1 MQHIDYRYMR
11 PKKAAALKKWCDFP
25 VEVRDNPTI
34 WQGSN
39 ATILPLRKDPALQ
52 FGRGGVVDCNGSYV
66 DISAIPLRVQHSYP
80 FENAPFRDEK
90 VVYCG
95 YLINHWGHFLIE
107 AVTRLWYFMEND
119 TTIDKYV
126 FFIEENANREIT
138 GNYLEFL
145 KLLKIWDKLEIINTP
160 TTYREVIVPELGI
173 VCRESYTPKLLKVF
187 DAVAENVVADPSWE
201 TPEKIFYSRSQF
213 KKGIPFE
220 FGFECIDNFY
230 EKNGYTILY
239 PEKVPLSRMI
249 HYIRNAKVVA
259 SLSGSLPHNM
269 LFANQGQKLEIV
281 ERLVINDDNQTDVN
295 RLRELDVT
303 YIDANMP
310 VYSVNFVGPVIM
322 GYNEHLQRFAD
333 DNGYCAPDAQY
344 LTERYRKRC
353 FQRYMKAYEDLY
365 DYRWFMED
373 WFAQF
378 AESLYEGF
386 QAGLSYY
393 GDYINRKKPYRWY
406 HYFEFHYWKQF
417 VKRLL
422 GR

>member
-11 PKKAAALKKWCDFP
+11 PKKAAALKQWCDFP
-25 VEVRDNPTI
+25 VEIRENPTI

-39 ATILPLRKDPALQ
+39 ATILPLRKDPSLQ

-66 DISAIPLRVQHSYP
+66 DMSAIPLRVQHSYP

-269 LFANQGQKLEIV
+269 LFANQCQKLEIV

-322 GYNEHLQRFAD
+322 GYNENLQRFAE

-393 GDYINRKKPYRWY
+393 GDYLNRKKPYRWY